1 MAKRACVLCGEMAGS
16 WSLCYITLCGTSQT
30 LCEKCMRRYRDAAGE
45 EKIALREYM
54 PRSPHLREGEEVR
67 ERLPQARVQW
77 QRELDIP
84 EWQDD
89 TLGYFGDNFS
99 LEFFSDVPPEQE
111 RTVMTL
117 HTFFWDDQTLYDL
130 CLDELKLDDSEREMI
145 LFTAALGGAKVNLP
159 YQFNLRGFL

>member
-54 PRSPHLREGEEVR
+54 ARSPHLREGEEVR

-77 QRELDIP
+77 QREL
-84 EWQDD
+84 
-89 TLGYFGDNFS
+89 
-99 LEFFSDVPPEQE
+99 EQALCTGNHAE
-111 RTVMTL
+111 CHPGEKDRPL
-117 HTFFWDDQTLYDL
+117 LRPGHDQAGGIHL
-130 CLDELKLDDSEREMI
+130 S
-145 LFTAALGGAKVNLP
+145 AGGAHL
-159 YQFNLRGFL
+159 FGR

>member
-54 PRSPHLREGEEVR
+54 ARSPHLREGEEVR

-77 QRELDIP
+77 QRELEQARERRQQEEQRQQQALSGGSP
-84 EWQDD
+84 PLF
-89 TLGYFGDNFS
+89 LGFCHTVPLLLFQQ
-99 LEFFSDVPPEQE
+99 PPEVGRHVVQ
-111 RTVMTL
+111 R
-117 HTFFWDDQTLYDL
+117 H
-130 CLDELKLDDSEREMI
+130 R
-145 LFTAALGGAKVNLP
+145 LP
-159 YQFNLRGFL
+159 A

>member
-54 PRSPHLREGEEVR
+54 ARSPHLREGEEVR

-77 QRELDIP
+77 QWELEQARERRQQ
-84 EWQDD
+84 EEQRQAQVKKTARCCGQDM
-89 TLGYFGDNFS
+89 TKLGVS
-99 LEFFSDVPPEQE
+99 
-111 RTVMTL
+111 
-117 HTFFWDDQTLYDL
+117 TFQLGSTPFWAVTWTICCQ
-130 CLDELKLDDSEREMI
+130 
-145 LFTAALGGAKVNLP
+145 AA
-159 YQFNLRGFL
+159 